1 MIAGWAALALVVYT
15 FIGYPLLLLVLP
27 KRRRAPHAGPPRRWP
42 PISITLSTH
51 NGAAEIGATLEALLA
66 DPYPGPRQILVLSD
80 GSTDETVP
88 VVAGFAARG
97 VELLVLPER
106 VGKTEGENRAFDR
119 LTGEIIVNT
128 DATVVI
134 RPGAIT
140 ALVEALADPEVGVAS
155 SRDLSV
161 DRGQRRNQGEQGYV
175 GYEMWLRDLE
185 TAAGG
190 IVGASGSLYAVRAEL
205 HRRRLAGHLS
215 RDFGVVLYAREMG
228 YRAISV
234 PAAVC
239 FVPRSG
245 GGRPEYRR
253 KVRTMARG
261 LATLGAHRRLL
272 DPVRH
277 GRFAW
282 MLASHKLL
290 RWAIPPALGIAALA
304 WMVPG
309 MGTPWTF
316 SVVTVGALVAALG
329 WWWPWGAPPRMLAIP
344 AYAAGA
350 VVAGIEAWWVALT
363 GGAQAV
369 WEPTRR
375 PVTTLPADRSSPGA
389 SAT

>member
-1 MIAGWAALALVVYT
+1 MIAGWAVLALVLYT
-15 FIGYPLLLLVLP
+15 FVGYPLLLVILP
-27 KRRRAPHAGPPRRWP
+27 KRRRARHSGAVRRWP
-42 PISITLSTH
+42 AISITLSTH
-51 NGAAEIGATLEALLA
+51 NGAAEIGPTLEALLA
-66 DPYPGPRQILVLSD
+66 DPYPGRRQILVISD
-80 GSTDETVP
+80 GSTDNTVA
-88 VVAGFAARG
+88 VLRGYAARG
-97 VELLVLPER
+97 VEVLELSAR
-106 VGKTEGENRAFDR
+106 LGKTEGENRAIDR

-128 DATVVI
+128 DATVVV

-140 ALVEALADPEVGVAS
+140 ALIEAMADPEVGVAS

-161 DRGQRRNQGEQGYV
+161 DRGQRHNQGEQGYV

-205 HRRRLAGHLS
+205 HHRRLPGHLS

-234 PAAVC
+234 PEAVC

-261 LATLGAHRRLL
+261 LATLGAHRHLL
-272 DPVRH
+272 DPFRY
-277 GRFAW
+277 GAFAW
-282 MLASHKLL
+282 RLGSHKLL
-290 RWAIPPALGIAALA
+290 RWTIPLALGVTAVTGVL
-304 WMVPG
+304 PG
-309 MGTPWTF
+309 IGTPWTR
-316 SVVTVGALVAALG
+316 GAVLGGAALAALG
-329 WWWPWGAPPRMLAIP
+329 WWWPWGTAPRMLAIP

-375 PVTTLPADRSSPGA
+375 RVTTLPADRSSPGA